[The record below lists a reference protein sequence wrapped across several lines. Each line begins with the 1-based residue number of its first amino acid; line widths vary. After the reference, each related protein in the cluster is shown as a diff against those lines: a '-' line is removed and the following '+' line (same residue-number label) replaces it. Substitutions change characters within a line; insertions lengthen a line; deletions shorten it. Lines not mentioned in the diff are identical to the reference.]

1 MRFTFI
7 IILFVIVSIISVGYY
22 QMQTQDS
29 FTPSFSLIVD
39 EKPEVLNII
48 VPDELHLDNKSQL
61 LTRLASIKHVQL
73 TRTPNALKSNTTLY
87 LQDAFTYF
95 LLNNHR
101 THRMLNISGIE
112 RYFYLIRPLDIP
124 TKDMFDDN
132 VMIGYT
138 TDTQR
143 ELLKVIFGSLKQGSR
158 VPLYQLKKV
167 HSTGNISK
175 SLFTNEKI
183 DLLATF
189 SALDIHQSVLSPEFK
204 VDISDYGEQIDI
216 HKLRATI
223 PFVKKANV
231 DFSMYFPQ
239 LKGKRAQVKQVLSFD
254 ILVYGKPYLE
264 QLNVKEEMQSILNLI
279 KSPETINFYAQFF
292 DIFLISEVMAR
303 KLNDFTQRRGSLQIL
318 EQFEASPTPF
328 KYVSKSNVPGYYDS
342 NTRRFIVSS
351 SEIDLIPLTEG
362 MYVTLTKQTR
372 ADQNGEY
379 TITSVSQNQSVMTK
393 NTTSTTG
400 STNSTNTASTQFEP
414 GYLCYD
420 HPELSSKALCDS
432 MYEPTGALKKKKTY
446 WDKPCEK
453 HSDCPFYQAN
463 KTYPN
468 YRGGCID
475 GRCEMPIGIE
485 QVSFRLYDKDASDP
499 FCHDCVNK
507 LNPRC
512 CNSQVKPNYAFELD
526 HFERRASNN
535 ARRH

>member
-7 IILFVIVSIISVGYY
+7 LILVVIVFIIYLGWHNL
-22 QMQTQDS
+22 DH
-29 FTPSFSLIVD
+29 FTPSFSMIVD
-39 EKPEVLNII
+39 EKPEVLDII
-48 VPDELHLDNKSQL
+48 VPDDLRLDNKNPL

-73 TRTPNALKSNTTLY
+73 TRTPNASKNNTTLY

-101 THRMLNISGIE
+101 THRMLSISGIE

-124 TKDMFDDN
+124 AKDMFEDN
-132 VMIGYT
+132 VIIGYT

-143 ELLKVIFGSLKQGSR
+143 ELLKVIFGSLRQDAR

-167 HSTGNISK
+167 NSTGNISK
-175 SLFTNEKI
+175 SLFTYENI

-189 SALDIHQSVLSPEFK
+189 SALDIHQSIVSPEFK
-204 VDISDYGEQIDI
+204 MDISDYGEHIDI
-216 HKLRATI
+216 HKLLATI

-239 LKGKRAQVKQVLSFD
+239 LKGKRAQVKQVLCFD
-254 ILVYGKPYLE
+254 ILAYGKPYLE
-264 QLNVKEEMQSILNLI
+264 QLNVKEEMQSILNLVQ
-279 KSPETINFYAQFF
+279 SPETINYYSQFF
-292 DIFLISEVMAR
+292 DVFPISHTFAR

-318 EQFEASPTPF
+318 EQFEASPPF
-328 KYVSKSNVPGYYDS
+328 KYTSKSNVPGYYDS

-351 SEIDLIPLTEG
+351 SEMDLIPLTKG
-362 MYVTLTKQTR
+362 MYVTLTKQER
-372 ADQNGEY
+372 ADQNGTY
-379 TITSVSQNQSVMTK
+379 IVTSVSQKESTLSK
-393 NTTSTTG
+393 NTTG
-400 STNSTNTASTQFEP
+400 STGSTGSTNTPNTQFEP

-453 HSDCPFYQAN
+453 HNDCPFYQAN

-485 QVSFRLYDKDASDP
+485 QVSYRLYDKDASDP
-499 FCHDCVNK
+499 FCHDCK
-507 LNPRC
+507 DPLNPRC
-512 CNSQVKPNYAFELD
+512 CSSQVKPNYAFELD